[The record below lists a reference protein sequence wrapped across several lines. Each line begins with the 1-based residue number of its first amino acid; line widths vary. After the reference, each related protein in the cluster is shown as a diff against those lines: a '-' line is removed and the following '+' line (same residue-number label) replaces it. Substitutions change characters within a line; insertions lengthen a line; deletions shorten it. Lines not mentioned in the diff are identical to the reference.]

1 MERESHWWHSI
12 IIIRQVSTNTL
23 RNFKKSADMMKG
35 VVLMIS
41 AWNLAWIVPLTMMI
55 GVLLLAIVSGGPPD
69 DE

>member
-1 MERESHWWHSI
+1 
-12 IIIRQVSTNTL
+12 
-23 RNFKKSADMMKG
+23 
-35 VVLMIS
+35 MIS